1 MRGARRQTVLLLI
14 GLCVVLFAGYALTL
28 RGRRQQPRKVVTLLG
43 ERQLLPGKP
52 AAFRL
57 VGWDLKWERPLAV
70 SRVDLELE
78 RKSGQT
84 VALARL
90 YPKNPVVDLN
100 VRLPDWPRGPATLR
114 ARVDTELGE
123 IVLEAPVELD
133 PQVTSRLRLIP
144 PSQEL
149 KQAPVIIQQGSGAG
163 VEGGDPS
170 KAPAG
175 IKLFPLGGSVSSSFS
190 SRILVQV
197 VDRSNR
203 PASGN
208 LQVGEQEDSPADEE
222 GFVEV
227 VTRPGGNPGKLKLSF
242 AGPNGKLDG
251 EVRLLSTPAQIDLAV
266 GSLLVPAGRP
276 LVVQLRSMSP
286 SAALHLDAWW
296 SGGWCYTGGVKSEDG
311 RATAAMD
318 VPAGVEGPLVIRV
331 RGDPFG
337 QGSAVREAAVI
348 AGRGRPPSNVEGWA
362 FLRRL
367 PAEQGFWNQAQ
378 GIGDGPRGLQALLS
392 RVRAP
397 AGPLPELVD
406 SRSREEQAIAER
418 KADLITFG
426 RGMVAV
432 TSGVIWLAVA
442 GLLLMAVRRTPKEQR
457 RRSLITALIALVVC
471 GVALG
476 GGLFWLFLLGN

>member
-28 RGRRQQPRKVVTLLG
+28 RGRRLQPRKVVTLLG

-78 RKSGQT
+78 RKPGQT

-133 PQVTSRLRLIP
+133 PQVTSRLRLVP
-144 PSQEL
+144 PSVEL
-149 KQAPVIIQQGSGAG
+149 KRAPVIIQQGAGAG
-163 VEGGDPS
+163 VEGGDPAR
-170 KAPAG
+170 APAAVTF
-175 IKLFPLGGSVSSSFS
+175 FPLGGSVSSSFP
-190 SRILVQV
+190 SRVLIRI

-203 PASGN
+203 PAR
-208 LQVGEQEDSPADEE
+208 PADEE

-227 VTRPGGNPGKLKLSF
+227 VTRPGDSPGKLKLSF
-242 AGPNGKLDG
+242 AGPDGRLDG
-251 EVRLLSTPAQIDLAV
+251 EVWLQSTPAQIDAAV

-276 LVVQLRSMSP
+276 LAVQVRSLSP

-296 SGGWCYTGGVKSEDG
+296 SGGWCFTGGVKSEDG
-311 RATAAMD
+311 RATAAVD
-318 VPAGVEGPLVIRV
+318 VPAGIEGPLVIRV

-348 AGRGRPPSNVEGWA
+348 AGRGRPPSNAEGRA

-397 AGPLPELVD
+397 AGPLPELAD

-418 KADLITFG
+418 KADLIAFG

-442 GLLLMAVRRTPKEQR
+442 GLLLITVRRTPKEQR
-457 RRSLITALIALVVC
+457 RRSLITALVALVVC
-471 GVALG
+471 GIALG